1 MIRMNPAHDT
11 VNPPGCVQP
20 AQQENV
26 RHQEKPLEKEIDDY
40 LEGYEA
46 GYRDAMYS
54 IYPNAARW
62 TSEFDR

>member
-26 RHQEKPLEKEIDDY
+26 QHQEKPLTKELEAYLKGFQDGFASKEKWKAISK
-40 LEGYEA
+40 
-46 GYRDAMYS
+46 RS
-54 IYPNAARW
+54 
-62 TSEFDR
+62 SEFDR